1 MLPLAGLEG
10 GWRKPS
16 MLIDR
21 EVRGDIVEYLGAH
34 YAIEPDQITGESTL
48 GDLGVD
54 SLGVLAIAEIVE
66 KKYGISLS
74 DERIA
79 GVRTLSDFEN
89 LILHKISGST

>member
-1 MLPLAGLEG
+1 
-10 GWRKPS
+10 

-89 LILHKISGST
+89 LILHKIGGST